1 VNLTVH
7 GECVKEPRKERK
19 RVSEEEK
26 QSQRQR
32 LTDEELFY
40 DPHMDEEDEQWVKR
54 QRMAYHNVKVSQKLK
69 EEQDRRLAGQQP
81 PSIDPSGEGAP
92 GSTCSDEGG
101 GGEREQRGIGAHSSG
116 TPPKSSD
123 AHLSC
128 PACMTTV
135 CIDCQQ

>member
-1 VNLTVH
+1 MCLCPFEENNCHRITRNNCESLMLYSNPTSLSPLLLVPPSLPLPSLPPPSLPPLSLT
-7 GECVKEPRKERK
+7 
-19 RVSEEEK
+19 
-26 QSQRQR
+26 
-32 LTDEELFY
+32 
-40 DPHMDEEDEQWVKR
+40 
-54 QRMAYHNVKVSQKLK
+54 VKVSQKLK

-81 PSIDPSGEGAP
+81 PSNDSSHEGAP
-92 GSTCSDEGG
+92 GSACSDQGGGG

-116 TPPKSSD
+116 TLPKRSD